1 MKKIVYLALILTILL
16 CCAHKQEKVERII
29 EDGVEVV
36 INHLESYK
44 IKGESSTLILEE
56 ELIIDFER
64 EDLAEIGIGE
74 FAMFDVDSEGYIYFW
89 TQGSSEDFIFKF
101 DKNGNFVTSFGR
113 KGQGPGEL
121 QFPTYLKINSHD
133 EIIITD
139 QHRRK
144 LMIFTL
150 DGRLIEEKP
159 VDFSTPVIIPLYNGK
174 YLVYFFQHI
183 PEVKSN
189 YQLILLYSS
198 NFNKIKE
205 LDRMKPI
212 NTRTATS
219 IKGINHW
226 LMASVTKKNI
236 YLGSSERGY
245 DIWVYDL
252 EGNLERKIRKE
263 YKPVPITEEF
273 KLKYMKRFERA
284 REELRKKIYF
294 PESQPPFQYCFTDEG
309 GRLFV
314 MTYEKGESPRE
325 YKYDIFNPNGAFIGR
340 LSLENYGQ
348 YGMSETPLFAMVK
361 RNHLY
366 CIREKESGFKELVVY
381 KMRWE

>member
-44 IKGESSTLILEE
+44 IKGESSTLIFEE

-74 FAMFDVDSEGYIYFW
+74 FAMFDVDYEGNIYFW

-101 DKNGNFVTSFGR
+101 DKNGNYVTSFGR

-150 DGRLIEEKP
+150 DGRLLKEKP
-159 VDFSTPVIIPLYNGK
+159 VDFSTPIIIPLNNGK
-174 YLVYFFQHI
+174 YLVYFYQHI
-183 PEVKSN
+183 PEAKSN
-189 YQLILLYSS
+189 YKLILLYGS

-226 LMASVTKKNI
+226 LMASVTQKNI
-236 YLGSSERGY
+236 YIGSSERGY
-245 DIWVYDL
+245 DIWVHDL
-252 EGNLERKIRKE
+252 EGKLERKIRKE

-273 KLKYMKRFERA
+273 KTKYMKRFKRA

-294 PESQPPFQYCFTDEG
+294 PESQPPFQYCFTDDE

-314 MTYEKGESPRE
+314 MTYERGKNPRE
-325 YKYDIFNPNGAFIGR
+325 
-340 LSLENYGQ
+340 
-348 YGMSETPLFAMVK
+348 
-361 RNHLY
+361 
-366 CIREKESGFKELVVY
+366 
-381 KMRWE
+381 